1 MKDIQQK
8 AAGNVD
14 LGTEEWIEQYG
25 RFVYG
30 LAFRLTTDVQEAEDL
45 SQETLL
51 KAWLHCPELKNP
63 AAVKSWLRTICV
75 NEFRMK
81 IRKQASTPLSFTD
94 DMEALEQE
102 GSLLTESIPS
112 PVEEVIVSEEVERL
126 RDGCF
131 LAMAGTLPLNQRA
144 ACSRVDMFGLSIPE
158 TAEILDVTPK
168 AVKGLLYRARL
179 SLESFFRDHCG
190 ILDEKNPCRCSAW
203 IEFSNNRNALQRET
217 RTRITVLDYRGT
229 GYQPNEETR
238 RQILHYYRN
247 IPDRVPSQEWY
258 DTVASAIG
266 TFFKNNAEKTG
277 LS

>member
-94 DMEALEQE
+94 DMEALERE

-131 LAMAGTLPLNQRA
+131 LAMAGKLPLNQRA
-144 ACSRVDMFGLSIPE
+144 AFSLVDMFGLSIPE

-247 IPDRVPSQEWY
+247 IPDRVPPQ

>member
-94 DMEALEQE
+94 DMDALEQE

-131 LAMAGTLPLNQRA
+131 LAMAGKLPLNQRA
-144 ACSRVDMFGLSIPE
+144 AFSLVDMFGLSIPE

-190 ILDEKNPCRCSAW
+190 ILDE
-203 IEFSNNRNALQRET
+203 
-217 RTRITVLDYRGT
+217 
-229 GYQPNEETR
+229 
-238 RQILHYYRN
+238 
-247 IPDRVPSQEWY
+247 
-258 DTVASAIG
+258 
-266 TFFKNNAEKTG
+266 
-277 LS
+277 

>member
-1 MKDIQQK
+1 MKEIQQK

-94 DMEALEQE
+94 DMEALERE

-131 LAMAGTLPLNQRA
+131 LAMAGKLPLNQRA
-144 ACSRVDMFGLSIPE
+144 AFSLVDMFGLSIPE

-203 IEFSNNRNALQRET
+203 IEFSSNRNALQRET

-247 IPDRVPSQEWY
+247 IPDRVPPQEWY

-266 TFFKNNAEKTG
+266 TFFNK
-277 LS
+277 

>member
-81 IRKQASTPLSFTD
+81 IRKQASTPLSFSD
-94 DMEALEQE
+94 DMEALERE

-131 LAMAGTLPLNQRA
+131 LAMAGKLPLNQRA
-144 ACSRVDMFGLSIPE
+144 AFSLVDMFGLSIPE

-217 RTRITVLDYRGT
+217 RTRITVLDYRDT

-266 TFFKNNAEKTG
+266 TFLKNNAEKTG

>member
-1 MKDIQQK
+1 M
-8 AAGNVD
+8 
-14 LGTEEWIEQYG
+14 
-25 RFVYG
+25 YG

-131 LAMAGTLPLNQRA
+131 LAMAGKLPLNQRA
-144 ACSRVDMFGLSIPE
+144 AFSLVDMFGLSIPE

-217 RTRITVLDYRGT
+217 RTRITVLDYRDT
-229 GYQPNEETR
+229 GYQPDEETR

-247 IPDRVPSQEWY
+247 IPDRVPPQEWY

>member
-1 MKDIQQK
+1 MKDIQRK

-51 KAWLHCPELKNP
+51 KAWL
-63 AAVKSWLRTICV
+63 
-75 NEFRMK
+75 
-81 IRKQASTPLSFTD
+81 
-94 DMEALEQE
+94 
-102 GSLLTESIPS
+102 
-112 PVEEVIVSEEVERL
+112 

-131 LAMAGTLPLNQRA
+131 LAMAGKLPLNQRA
-144 ACSRVDMFGLSIPE
+144 AFSLVDMFGLSIPE
-158 TAEILDVTPK
+158 MAEILDVTPK

-179 SLESFFRDHCG
+179 SLESFFRDHGG

-238 RQILHYYRN
+238 RQILQKSWERQ
-247 IPDRVPSQEWY
+247 RLKS
-258 DTVASAIG
+258 
-266 TFFKNNAEKTG
+266 
-277 LS
+277 

>member
-94 DMEALEQE
+94 DMEALERE

-131 LAMAGTLPLNQRA
+131 LAMAGKLPLNQRA
-144 ACSRVDMFGLSIPE
+144 AFSLVDMFGLSIPE

-266 TFFKNNAEKTG
+266 TFLKNNAEKTG

>member
-81 IRKQASTPLSFTD
+81 IRKQASTPLSLSD
-94 DMEALEQE
+94 DLEALERE
-102 GSLLTESIPS
+102 GNLFTESIPS
-112 PVEEVIVSEEVERL
+112 PVEEVIVSEEVGRL

-131 LAMAGTLPLNQRA
+131 LAMAGKLPLNQRA
-144 ACSRVDMFGLSIPE
+144 AFSLVDMFGLSIPE

-203 IEFSNNRNALQRET
+203 IEFSSNRNALQRET
-217 RTRITVLDYRGT
+217 RTRITVLDYRDT
-229 GYQPNEETR
+229 GYQPDEETR

-247 IPDRVPSQEWY
+247 IPD
-258 DTVASAIG
+258 
-266 TFFKNNAEKTG
+266 
-277 LS
+277 LSLIHI